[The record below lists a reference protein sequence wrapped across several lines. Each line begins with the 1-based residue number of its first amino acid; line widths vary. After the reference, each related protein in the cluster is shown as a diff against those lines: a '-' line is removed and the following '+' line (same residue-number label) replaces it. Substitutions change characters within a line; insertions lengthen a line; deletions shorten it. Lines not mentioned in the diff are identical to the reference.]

1 MKKQRLGLTLIE
13 LVVVVGILA
22 VLTMLIVPKLDGL
35 RNNVNHAAAASSVSD
50 SARYIQTWTAM
61 KTTSYPD
68 GWDSLTDGTTMW
80 APASTATKTKGL
92 HSTFNGTS
100 GKFMQAALTAAD
112 VDGLKAIGI
121 ETVYDVTAALA
132 SSKRPGDMFT
142 TRRVLTGTPNGVF
155 VNSGTAAGINIIDRI
170 YRANQKVG
178 DTPGTPGAI
187 PGGRR
192 LLALGLGPMN
202 DMIGKLTVEAP
213 AYANVDSSLIYNRNI
228 ALFEVGTGASK
239 AIFRGFVASDG
250 DLLDDLT
257 TYMNRDV
264 Q

>member
-1 MKKQRLGLTLIE
+1 MKKHRLGLTLIE
-13 LVVVVGILA
+13 LVVVVAILA
-22 VLTMLIVPKLDGL
+22 VLTMMIVPKLDGL
-35 RNNVNHAAAASSVSD
+35 RNNTNHAAAASSVSD
-50 SARYIQTWTAM
+50 SNRYIQTWTAM
-61 KTTSYPD
+61 KTTSFPD
-68 GWDSLTDGTTMW
+68 GWDSLTDGTAMW
-80 APASTATKTKGL
+80 APASVATKTKGL
-92 HSTFNGTS
+92 HSTFNAAS
-100 GKFMQAALTAAD
+100 GKFKQDTLSAD
-112 VDGLKAIGI
+112 DVTGLSNIGI
-121 ETVYDVTAALA
+121 VTVYDVTAALA

-142 TRRVLTGTPNGVF
+142 TQRTLTGTPVGVF
-155 VNSGTAAGINIIDRI
+155 VNSATDAGKNIIDRI
-170 YRANQKVG
+170 YRANQKTGGVS
-178 DTPGTPGAI
+178 GTI

-202 DMIGKLTVEAP
+202 EMIGKLTMEAP

-228 ALFEVGTGASK
+228 ALFEVGAGASK